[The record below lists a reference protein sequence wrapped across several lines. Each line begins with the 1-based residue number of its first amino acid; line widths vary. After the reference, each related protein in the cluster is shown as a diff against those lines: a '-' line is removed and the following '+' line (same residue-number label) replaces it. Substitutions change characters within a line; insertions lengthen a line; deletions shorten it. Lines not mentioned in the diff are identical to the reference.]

1 MVRIEQL
8 VSVINRSAA
17 DTLQELML
25 CELTHRAH
33 ALVKY
38 LQQSCVYVREKLR
51 VRGGEQ

>member
-25 CELTHRAH
+25 CVLIHRAQ

-38 LQQSCVYVREKLR
+38 LQQSCVYLREKVR
-51 VRGGEQ
+51 VRGQEQ